1 MSHVPFPVWMGYVT
15 YMNDKYGMPHVW
27 KGWLRC
33 RGTLNFSV
41 CFWKRALFWY
51 GTFRK
56 ETWSLEPTWCLSFE
70 VVCERFFCP
79 CLLSFFLPPVLFMW
93 CSCDVHM
100 MFMWCSCDVRDLG
113 SRLIVA
119 ILLSIATPYWP
130 YVGLKTLTDRYLC
143 MYSCKCIRVCVCVCM
158 YVCVRVYRCARTCAY
173 VCHPILTVCVSKDTN
188 TKVHV
193 CACMRVY
200 MCVYVCVCE
209 CACTRARMCACASSC
224 MCTDVCVYIAIVAT
238 RTADENLHTCTCI
251 CTYACTCV

>member
-1 MSHVPFPVWMGYVT
+1 MSPSLYKWVMSHIWMINTACHTYERGGY
-15 YMNDKYGMPHVW
+15 DAEA
-27 KGWLRC
+27 LRIS
-33 RGTLNFSV
+33 RSVFEKEHYFGTALFEKRRDLWNLHDVFRLKWCVRNFS
-41 CFWKRALFWY
+41 FPALF
-51 GTFRK
+51 
-56 ETWSLEPTWCLSFE
+56 
-70 VVCERFFCP
+70 
-79 CLLSFFLPPVLFMW
+79 LSFFLL
-93 CSCDVHM
+93 CGK
-100 MFMWCSCDVRDLG
+100 CDVRDLG

-130 YVGLKTLTDRYLC
+130 YVGLKKLTDRYLC

-200 MCVYVCVCE
+200 MCVYVCVSE